1 MGTKDDR
8 DSWSY
13 KAAEGFGLLVGFLL
27 AIAFIFLFFEEKTPL
42 TSPIVFNL
50 LIIKSV
56 GW

>member
-27 AIAFIFLFFEEKTPL
+27 AIAFIFYFSK
-42 TSPIVFNL
+42 
-50 LIIKSV
+50 KKHH
-56 GW
+56 